1 MTTDEII
8 PDSDRFVTLD
18 VLNTIC
24 YNDFIKFC
32 PNVQIIDSSN
42 DISSPNIKNKNH
54 HIENTLRLEA
64 QRNHLFIQLRLM
76 LMQIIKLS
84 CSGN

>member
-8 PDSDRFVTLD
+8 PDSDHFVTLD

-24 YNDFIKFC
+24 DNDFIKFC

-42 DISSPNIKNKNH
+42 NIFFPNIK
-54 HIENTLRLEA
+54 T
-64 QRNHLFIQLRLM
+64 
-76 LMQIIKLS
+76 
-84 CSGN
+84 